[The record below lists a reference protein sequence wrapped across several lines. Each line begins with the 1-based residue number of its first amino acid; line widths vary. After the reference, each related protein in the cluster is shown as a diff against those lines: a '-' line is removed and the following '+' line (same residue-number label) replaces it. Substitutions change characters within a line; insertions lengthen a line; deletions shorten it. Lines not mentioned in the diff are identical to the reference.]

1 MGIDIPID
9 KMIVPILL
17 ITLLTF
23 VAYPMVLGFKNTL
36 YVDFVLEVKN
46 FKSHYYTFGIHFIE
60 HSTEDPEY
68 VEQEFS
74 IALFLITF
82 TFVFY
87 KHKDD
92 A

>member
-1 MGIDIPID
+1 
-9 KMIVPILL
+9 MIVPILL
-17 ITLLTF
+17 IVLITYLF
-23 VAYPMVLGFKNTL
+23 YPLYIGYGGAL

-46 FKSHYYTFGIHFIE
+46 FSSHYYTFGISFIE

-68 VEQEFS
+68 VEQEFTIAMFLFS
-74 IALFLITF
+74 ISL
-82 TFVFY
+82 VFY